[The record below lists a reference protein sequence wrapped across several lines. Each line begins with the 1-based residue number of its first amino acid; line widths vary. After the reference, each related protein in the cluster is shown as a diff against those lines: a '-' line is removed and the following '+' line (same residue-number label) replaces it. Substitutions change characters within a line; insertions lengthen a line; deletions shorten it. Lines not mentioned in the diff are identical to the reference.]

1 MRKEKA
7 LKIAKI
13 NREECQK
20 VREEAQVPDRGP
32 STLADRQR
40 AQERE
45 EGKGC
50 CGKFSESYWFGGAP
64 AEKAGPESPYARRE
78 RLRRQREEQ
87 KKKKQRAARKM
98 AAQVEKV
105 DEEEVIDYAGLAVE
119 FEKTTMTLA
128 HYLPWYQ
135 FDREKT
141 EVGFHWTLKDN
152 GFPVR
157 ERRGASR
164 RTGHPSSV
172 PTMGGIGGSCAT
184 ICY

>member
-1 MRKEKA
+1 M
-7 LKIAKI
+7 
-13 NREECQK
+13 
-20 VREEAQVPDRGP
+20 VPR
-32 STLADRQR
+32 
-40 AQERE
+40 
-45 EGKGC
+45 
-50 CGKFSESYWFGGAP
+50 

-78 RLRRQREEQ
+78 RLSRQREEQ
-87 KKKKQRAARKM
+87 KKKKRRAARKM

-152 GFPVR
+152 GFRFGGDGSIAAHWSPIIGPYDGRDRRVVR
-157 ERRGASR
+157 YHLLLMKEAGIKGVVCRWFGTQDSYTPSTTCGPRMCCSR
-164 RTGHPSSV
+164 SAANQ
-172 PTMGGIGGSCAT
+172 I
-184 ICY
+184 